1 MTVRMMQKAAR
12 AAAVSGMVLA
22 SIAMS
27 SAAYA
32 VDAAPPAA
40 ASAKLAAAG
49 CPGDGHISRNYTCT
63 SLSGGALFHQ
73 KYTNDKAATWYVK
86 TSGSK
91 ISGKLGFTKSGKQ
104 QWGSHFSQSSG
115 TTKRNTWS
123 GVTYCSS
130 TVGLLSVDGQQTYQ
144 TPLTTCNS

>member
-1 MTVRMMQKAAR
+1 MQKAAR
-12 AAAVSGMVLA
+12 AATDSGMALA
-22 SIAMS
+22 SMAMS

-32 VDAAPPAA
+32 VDATPPAA

-73 KYTNDKAATWYVK
+73 KYTNDKAAHLVCEDQRFEDLRQVGLHEVRQFAVGYV
-86 TSGSK
+86 
-91 ISGKLGFTKSGKQ
+91 
-104 QWGSHFSQSSG
+104 SQSSG
-115 TTKRNTWS
+115 TTKRTTWS

-130 TVGLLSVDGQQTYQ
+130 TVGLMSVNGQQVYQ
-144 TPLTTCNS
+144 TPLATCDN

>member
-1 MTVRMMQKAAR
+1 MTVRTMQKAAR
-12 AAAVSGMVLA
+12 TAAVSGMALA

-32 VDAAPPAA
+32 VDATPRAA

-73 KYTNDKAATWYVK
+73 KYINDKAATWYVK

-91 ISGKLGFTKSGKQ
+91 ITARLGFTKSGNSR
-104 QWGSHFSQSSG
+104 WGTTFSQSSG
-115 TTKRNTWS
+115 TTKRTTWS

-130 TVGLLSVDGQQTYQ
+130 TVGLMSVNGQQVYQ
-144 TPLTTCNS
+144 TPLATCDN